1 MKRTSAAIALLLTA
15 ACISGLDANYRFQLI
30 GHRVVFPEG
39 ERDTLDL
46 AVYDSEI
53 PSVDDVTWTENGV
66 DAQDRVVLV
75 SLTGSN
81 GFSHIVHGLHPGY
94 AEVRV
99 AYRGQDAALLLQVT
113 PQTVDSIDVPETIT
127 VGNGSSV
134 TLTPIFL
141 AGHTPVHRHTPTI
154 NVANTAIAT
163 ITEVAASEPYQA
175 TVRGVAVG
183 TTTATIT
190 SENGTRTITITVE

>member
-1 MKRTSAAIALLLTA
+1 MKRTFAAIALLLTA

-30 GHRVVFPEG
+30 GHRLIFPEG

-46 AVYDSEI
+46 AVYDSDI
-53 PSVDDVTWTENGV
+53 PSVDDVTWIENGV
-66 DAQDRVVLV
+66 TAEGRPVLV

-81 GFSHIVHGLHPGY
+81 GFSHVVHGLHPGY

-99 AYRGQDAALLLQVT
+99 VYRDQDAALLLQVT

-127 VGNGSSV
+127 VANGSSV

-141 AGHTPVHRHTPTI
+141 VGQTSVHRHTPTI
-154 NVANTAIAT
+154 NVANTGIAT
-163 ITEVAASEPYQA
+163 ITAVPSSEPYQA
-175 TVRGVAVG
+175 TVAGVAVG